1 MLLGDVLLGKIK
13 MDYSKIQNL
22 NAALIYL
29 RDRQESLFNVYNALF
44 DASEV
49 TGLGVKCLMTLKEEL
64 NDIIDVIFILEKYE
78 EGLKDL
84 NKND

>member
-1 MLLGDVLLGKIK
+1 

-29 RDRQESLFNVYNALF
+29 RDRQENLFNVYNALF

-64 NDIIDVIFILEKYE
+64 NDIIDVVFILEKYE
-78 EGLKDL
+78 GMLKGLD
-84 NKND
+84 KND